1 MKKVMLLPLSFA
13 FALAIAG
20 LSGSAF
26 AADQTQDAYNAFN
39 QKVAPIQQ
47 QLYAKQ
53 AELDAVYANPQPDTA
68 KAQQLFREIGDLRG
82 QLFAAEAELRSQVG
96 DSGGQYAGMHHP
108 GEFVQGGTGMHHP
121 GEFADSGAYSGMHHP
136 GEFSQ
141 NGYGYRGHRGGGNW
155 GHRGGGYSGHG
166 GGYHSGW

>member
-1 MKKVMLLPLSFA
+1 MKKIMILPLSFA
-13 FALAIAG
+13 FAIAIAG

-47 QLYAKQ
+47 QLYAKE

-68 KAQQLFREIGDLRG
+68 KAQQLFKEIGDLRG

-96 DSGGQYAGMHHP
+96 DSGAPYGGMHHP
-108 GEFVQGGTGMHHP
+108 GEFSGYN
-121 GEFADSGAYSGMHHP
+121 DSYDGMHHP

-141 NGYGYRGHRGGGNW
+141 SGYRGNRGGNW
-155 GHRGGGYSGHG
+155 GHRGGGYMGHG
-166 GGYHSGW
+166 GGHHGGW